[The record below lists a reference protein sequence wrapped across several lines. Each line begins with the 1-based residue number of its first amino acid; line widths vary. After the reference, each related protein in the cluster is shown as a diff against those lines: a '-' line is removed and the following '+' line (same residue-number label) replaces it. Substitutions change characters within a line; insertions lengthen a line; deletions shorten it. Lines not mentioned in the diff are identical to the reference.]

1 MKIHGEHN
9 TRLFNIWR
17 GMKQRCKNPKNA
29 KFKNYGAVGITV
41 CEEWEEYLNFS
52 IWAKANGY
60 NDTLMLKRHDRTKSY
75 EPQNCYWGDKP
86 DRRKTHGEHDTRLFN
101 IWRGMKQRCLNP
113 KSVKYKDYGG
123 RGIKVCDEW
132 LEYLNFS
139 TWAKSN
145 GYSEDLT
152 IDRIDVDGNYCPEN
166 CRWADMKTQANNK
179 RRNKQR
185 NEQPLQQLVQHLF

>member
-1 MKIHGEHN
+1 
-9 TRLFNIWR
+9 
-17 GMKQRCKNPKNA
+17 MKQRCKNPKNA

-185 NEQPLQQLVQHLF
+185 NEQPPQQLVQHLY